1 VQKWCHENVQ
11 IYGLNWI
18 KTATAAYHLV
28 SAQPADYAEAAGTFS
43 MGSIALNL
51 SGVAI
56 VNGDIDGRK
65 LTIPS
70 MTIEAAVAGS
80 AAGVALVSADT
91 LIYVDPLDAL
101 LNVTLAMQVQL
112 PVWDIEFGAPV

>member
-1 VQKWCHENVQ
+1 MQKWCHENVQ

-18 KTATAAYHLV
+18 KTATAAYHLM
-28 SAQPADYAEAAGTFS
+28 SAQPADYAAATSTFS
-43 MGSIALNL
+43 MGSIALDL
-51 SGVAI
+51 SSVVI

-65 LTIPS
+65 LTVLG

-80 AAGVALVSADT
+80 VAGVALVSADT

-101 LNVTLAMQVQL
+101 LAVTLAMQAQL
-112 PVWDIEFGAPV
+112 PAWDIEIGAPV